1 MRPNFFFEDQYKGIV
16 CGIDEVGR
24 GPLAGPVVAA
34 AVIINRGKALSDI
47 LEQINDSKKTS
58 VKKRSYLFSKIHEF
72 SDVSVAECGVKDI
85 DRINI
90 LQASLKAMQIACLG
104 LQQKPNMALIDGN
117 KAPKMQISTKTII
130 GGDAKSLSIAAASI
144 IAKHYRDELMKKY
157 AEQFPHYGW
166 ERNAGYGTAQHL
178 KAIQIHGV
186 TPLHR
191 LSFAPISNF
200 LNKQN
205 SANQ

>member
-1 MRPNFFFEDQYKGIV
+1 ME
-16 CGIDEVGR
+16 
-24 GPLAGPVVAA
+24 
-34 AVIINRGKALSDI
+34 
-47 LEQINDSKKTS
+47 
-58 VKKRSYLFSKIHEF
+58 
-72 SDVSVAECGVKDI
+72 DI

-90 LQASLKAMQIACLG
+90 LQASLKAMQVACLG
-104 LQQKPNMALIDGN
+104 LKQKPDMALIDGN
-117 KAPKMQISTKTII
+117 KAPKMQISTKTIV
-130 GGDAKSLSIAAASI
+130 GGDTKSLSIAAASI

-157 AEQFPHYGW
+157 AEQFPHYCW
-166 ERNAGYGTAQHL
+166 EKNAGYGTAQHL